1 MKIEFRDAAG
11 AYWRTTNGPA
21 PVSGLVGQVNQTNP
35 AAARAPG
42 NSLSLRGTVRQH
54 PARYEIMVTG
64 QYMANR

>member
-1 MKIEFRDAAG
+1 M
-11 AYWRTTNGPA
+11 
-21 PVSGLVGQVNQTNP
+21 SGLVGQVNQTNP